1 MTYLFKNI
9 LPYAFS
15 GSLLLLSG
23 CASQLDVRPV
33 NTIDAGAA
41 VATSGD
47 VEALLV
53 GAYDALGDEDVYG
66 GNQLRDA
73 DLLGDNGEIFFDGT
87 YVAPDQIFRK
97 SLLVNNDQAESTWL
111 DSYRTVNVV
120 NNVLANLDVVTDAN
134 RDRVESEAKF
144 IRGILYFEL
153 VRVYAK
159 TWADGT
165 PSANLGV
172 PLVLTPTTEITE
184 EAKVSRNTVAEVY
197 AQVIKDLIEAE
208 AKLPA
213 SNGFFATK
221 GAAAA
226 ILSRVYLMQQK
237 YPEAANAA
245 TRVIDS
251 KRYSLVNT
259 EDVFDLRVNQNG
271 TNTAEDIF
279 GIQVTSQDG
288 INSTN
293 TFYGAAEYGGRG
305 DILIE
310 DAHLALYE
318 KGDNRAELF
327 YQAENGGTYTSK
339 WINQYG
345 NIKIARLAE
354 MYLTRAEANFRNKSS
369 IGAVPAAD
377 LNLIRARAGL
387 EAIPAASLTLPAIL
401 KERHLE
407 LAFEGHLI
415 HDIKRTKGT
424 VGALAFDS
432 PKLVYPVPR
441 REIDANANLAQNPGY

>member
-23 CASQLDVRPV
+23 CAGQLEVKPV

-53 GAYDALGDEDVYG
+53 GAYDALGDEDVFG
-66 GNQLRDA
+66 GNLLRDA

-87 YVAPDQIFRK
+87 FVAPDQIFRK

-111 DSYRTVNVV
+111 DSYRAINVV
-120 NNVLANLDVVTDAN
+120 NNVLANLEVVTAAN
-134 RDRVESEAKF
+134 RDRVEGKAKF
-144 IRGILYFEL
+144 LRGTLYFEL

-165 PSANLGV
+165 PSANPGV

-197 AQVIKDLIEAE
+197 AQVLTDLTEAE

-213 SNGFFATK
+213 ANGFFATK
-221 GAAAA
+221 GAAGA
-226 ILSRVYLMQQK
+226 ILSRVYMMQQK

-279 GIQVTSQDG
+279 AIQVTSQDG

-318 KGDNRAELF
+318 KGDHRAELF
-327 YQAENGGTYTSK
+327 YQAENGGIYTSK

-369 IGAVPAAD
+369 IGAAPAAD

-387 EAIPAASLTLPAIL
+387 AAIPTASLTLTAIL

-424 VGALAFDS
+424 VGALTFDS
-432 PKLVYPVPR
+432 PKLVFPVPR
-441 REIDANANLAQNPGY
+441 REIDANSNLNQNAGY

>member
-23 CASQLDVRPV
+23 CASQLDVKPV

-369 IGAVPAAD
+369 IGAAPAAD

-387 EAIPAASLTLPAIL
+387 QAIPAASLTLPAIL

>member
-1 MTYLFKNI
+1 MNSLYKNI

-23 CASQLDVRPV
+23 CAGQLDVKPV
-33 NTIDAGAA
+33 NTIDASSA

-53 GAYDALGDEDVYG
+53 GAYDALGDADVYG
-66 GNQLRDA
+66 GNLLRDA

-87 YVAPDQIFRK
+87 FVAPDEIFRK
-97 SLLVNNDQAESTWL
+97 SLLVNNNQAEVTWL
-111 DSYRTVNVV
+111 DSYRAINVV
-120 NNVLANLDVVTDAN
+120 NNVLANLDVVTEAN
-134 RDRVESEAKF
+134 RDRVEGEAKF
-144 IRGILYFEL
+144 IRGTLYFEL
-153 VRVYAK
+153 VRMYAK
-159 TWADGT
+159 AWTDGT
-165 PSANLGV
+165 PSANPGV
-172 PLVLTPTTEITE
+172 PLVLAPTTEITE
-184 EAKVSRNTVAEVY
+184 AAKVSRSTVAEVY
-197 AQVIKDLIEAE
+197 TQVIKDLTEAE

-213 SNGFFATK
+213 ANGFFATK

-251 KRYSLVNT
+251 KRYALVST
-259 EDVFDLRVNQNG
+259 DEVFDLRVNQNG

-279 GIQVTSQDG
+279 AIQVTSQDG
-288 INSTN
+288 VNSTN

-310 DAHLALYE
+310 KAHLALYE
-318 KGDNRAELF
+318 KGDNRAGLF
-327 YQAENGGTYTSK
+327 YQADNGETYTAK

-345 NIKIARLAE
+345 NVKIVRLAE
-354 MYLTRAEANFRNKSS
+354 MYLTRAEANFRNNSS
-369 IGAVPAAD
+369 IGAAPAAD
-377 LNLIRARAGL
+377 INLIRARAGL
-387 EAIPAASLTLPAIL
+387 ASIPAASLTLPAIL

-415 HDIKRTKGT
+415 HDIKRTRGS
-424 VGALAFDS
+424 VGALAYNS
-432 PKLVYPVPR
+432 PKLIYPIPR
-441 REIDANANLAQNPGY
+441 REIDANGNLAQNAGY

>member
-9 LPYAFS
+9 LSYAFS

-23 CASQLDVRPV
+23 CAGQLDVKPV

-53 GAYDALGDEDVYG
+53 GAYDALGDADVYG
-66 GNQLRDA
+66 GNLLRDA

-111 DSYRTVNVV
+111 DSYRAINVV
-120 NNVLANLDVVTDAN
+120 NNVLANLEVVTDAN
-134 RDRVESEAKF
+134 RDRVEGEAKF
-144 IRGILYFEL
+144 LRGTLYFEL

-165 PSANLGV
+165 PSANPGV

-197 AQVIKDLIEAE
+197 AQVIKDLTEAE

-213 SNGFFATK
+213 ANGFFATK
-221 GAAAA
+221 GAAGA

-251 KRYSLVNT
+251 KRYSLVST
-259 EDVFDLRVNQNG
+259 EEVFDLRINQNG

-279 GIQVTSQDG
+279 SAQVTSQDG

-318 KGDNRAELF
+318 TGDKRAELF
-327 YQAENGGTYTSK
+327 YQAENGGIYTSK

-369 IGAVPAAD
+369 IGAPPAAD

-387 EAIPAASLTLPAIL
+387 VAIPAASLTLPAIL

-424 VGALAFDS
+424 VGALTFDS
-432 PKLVYPVPR
+432 PKLVFPVPR
-441 REIDANANLAQNPGY
+441 REIDANSNLNQNAGY